1 MSVTDEPDEIDK
13 LLDHAIAAANSGDR
27 ATASA
32 LAEQV
37 LTVDNGNQDAEDL
50 LCAPRAGSGEL
61 RRLTILFADVVNSTA
76 LSTRIEPEIY
86 RTVIGRYRQQV
97 DEIINRYEGHV
108 FSTKGDGLLAVFG
121 HPSAHEN
128 DVRRAVQAGLDITRE
143 VDRLSDRVRARF
155 GFDIA
160 VRVGVHRGMVYLDV
174 AQDDVYGLGANLAS
188 RVSGLAPPGGVVVSA
203 AVAPL
208 VAGHFEL
215 EAQTAQPV
223 KGIDEPVEHYLVV
236 KEQLGRSRVALGRLV
251 GRDLELTYLQES
263 WSQARQG
270 ALSVPGIC
278 FSGEAGMGK
287 SRLATAAAELAE
299 QAGRPVLAL
308 IGSPFHADAGL
319 YPIRTLLEQ
328 RAGIERT
335 TAQSDRLR
343 LLEEEVTAH
352 GLDPVTM
359 VPLLAAALEIPA
371 EGGYQPTRAEGAKLY
386 RQVIEAAVEYLLAC
400 TGGAPAV
407 LLAEDLQWFD
417 PSTRDVV
424 TSLLAS
430 APGTLLVVLTAREL
444 RSLPDLPQLKVFE
457 LAPLTAAQTDELIAA
472 LNPGLSGAERSDVRR
487 RCDGVPLYIEEVVAK
502 LHEQPQD
509 AVGWARVPDALYEPL
524 FSRLRASSNTIQ
536 VVEAAATIG
545 REFDRPM
552 LDAALDMTASDL
564 GDAVAALVAA
574 RVFEPVT
581 KDRWRFQHELLR
593 EVAYELPPPS
603 VRRQLHGRVAD
614 TLVSDSDNPDWHLV
628 ALHYRI
634 AERFEAAAEAHQK
647 AAYDAR
653 QRGALDE
660 ARVCLTQAIEQLRL
674 APEGPSRDRR
684 EVLCRLRRGF
694 LTSAVEGTASPN
706 AAKDFERCLKLGATD
721 PRQDGFMSTMTALW
735 AYYLPRGDL
744 RRALRVAEYARSKR
758 PNEQKWF
765 GPTNAA
771 AFGMVAW
778 FLGDFGKARAL
789 LEQAVTAMTEAPLP
803 DFESLWYIPSDAL
816 ASMHL
821 HLAMARFIQGD
832 LAGADEQFA
841 ETVSRAKDIGFPQG
855 PFSHCYQQFTEIF
868 MCMEAGLL
876 DRADGMVTALAAQ
889 AERHGFE
896 YWTMIAATQRG
907 AIDALAALASED
919 ADPARLA
926 PHISAM
932 TEIGSTL
939 RAAEVKLFSTYYDGM
954 LARLLIAAG
963 DTASAHECL
972 DGALALADETA
983 VNFYRAE
990 LLRIRSHTHGDAADR
1005 DSDLRCAIDTAQRQ
1019 AAHVYELR
1027 AAMDLVDLQGDSAR
1041 EVLAAAMTHF
1051 DADGDWPE
1059 LDRARALLG

>member
-1 MSVTDEPDEIDK
+1 MSITDEPDEIDD
-13 LLDHAIAAANSGDR
+13 LLDQAIQAANSGDR

-37 LTVDNGNQDAEDL
+37 LTVDTGNQDAEDL
-50 LCAPRAGSGEL
+50 LCAPLAGSGEL

-97 DEIINRYEGHV
+97 DEIVNRYEGHV

-155 GFDIA
+155 GFDIS

-215 EAQTAQPV
+215 EAQPAQPV
-223 KGIDEPVEHYLVV
+223 KGIDEPVEHYRVV
-236 KEQLGRSRVALGRLV
+236 KEHVGRSRVPLGQLV
-251 GRDLELTYLQES
+251 GRDVELAHLHEA
-263 WSQARQG
+263 WNHARHG
-270 ALSVPGIC
+270 TLSVPGVC

-287 SRLATAAAELAE
+287 SRLATAAADLAE
-299 QAGRPVLAL
+299 QSGRPVLAL

-319 YPIRTLLEQ
+319 YPVRTLLEQ

-335 TAQSDRLR
+335 TAPADRLR
-343 LLEEEVTAH
+343 LLEDEVAAR
-352 GLDPVTM
+352 GLDPVAT

-371 EGGYQPTRAEGAKLY
+371 EGGYQPTRVEGAKLY
-386 RQVIEAAVEYLLAC
+386 GQIIDAVVRYLLAC
-400 TGGAPAV
+400 AGQGPAV

-424 TSLLAS
+424 ASLLA
-430 APGTLLVVLTAREL
+430 ADPGTLLVVLTAREL
-444 RSLPDLPQLKVFE
+444 SSLPDLPQLKAFE
-457 LAPLTAAQTDELIAA
+457 LAPLTAAQTDELITA
-472 LNPGLSGAERSDVRR
+472 LNPALSGAEHTEVRR

-502 LHEQPQD
+502 LHEQPHD
-509 AVGWARVPDALYEPL
+509 AAGWARVPDALYEPL

-545 REFDRPM
+545 REFDRAM
-552 LDAALDMTASDL
+552 LKAVLDMTEADL
-564 GDAVAALVAA
+564 DDAVAALVAA
-574 RVFEPVT
+574 RVFQPIT
-581 KDRWRFQHELLR
+581 KDCWRFRHELLR

-603 VRRQLHGRVAD
+603 VRHQLHGRVAD
-614 TLVSDSDNPDWHLV
+614 TLVGDSDNPDWHLV
-628 ALHYRI
+628 ALHYRV
-634 AERFEAAAEAHQK
+634 AERFEAAADAHQK
-647 AAYDAR
+647 AAHDAR

-660 ARVCLTQAIEQLRL
+660 ARVCLTQAIEQLRR
-674 APEGPSRDRR
+674 APVGASRDRR

-694 LTSAVEGTASPN
+694 LTSAVEGTASPK

-721 PRQDGFMSTMTALW
+721 PRQDGFLSTMTALW

-758 PNEQKWF
+758 PNEQKLF

-789 LEQAVTAMTEAPLP
+789 LEEAVAAMKDAQLP
-803 DFESLWYIPSDAL
+803 DFESLWFIPSDAL
-816 ASMHL
+816 ASMHM

-832 LAGADEQFA
+832 LAGADEQFT
-841 ETVSRAKDIGFPQG
+841 ETVRRARDIGFPQG
-855 PFSHCYQQFTEIF
+855 PFSHCYQRFTEVF

-876 DRADGMVTALAAQ
+876 DRAGDVVAALRAQ

-896 YWTMIAATQRG
+896 YWTMIATTQQG
-907 AIDALAALASED
+907 AIDALSALSGQD
-919 ADPARLA
+919 TGPDRLA
-926 PHISAM
+926 PHIATM
-932 TEIGSTL
+932 TALGAAL
-939 RAAEVKLFSTYYDGM
+939 RTAEVKLFSTYYDGV
-954 LARLLIAAG
+954 LARLLLAAG
-963 DTASAHECL
+963 DTSRARECL

-983 VNFYRAE
+983 VSFYRAE
-990 LLRIRSHTHGDAADR
+990 LLRLRSHTSGDAQAR
-1005 DSDLRCAIDTAQRQ
+1005 ATDLHCAIDTARRQ
-1019 AAHVYELR
+1019 AAHVYELQ

-1041 EVLAAAMTHF
+1041 ELLAETVARFPA
-1051 DADGDWPE
+1051 GSDWPQ
-1059 LDRARALLG
+1059 LDRARTLLG

>member
-1 MSVTDEPDEIDK
+1 MSVSEEPAEIDE
-13 LLDHAIAAANSGDR
+13 LLDHAIQAANSGDR

-37 LTVDNGNQDAEDL
+37 LTVDIGNQDAEDL
-50 LCAPRAGSGEL
+50 LCAPLAGSGEL

-97 DEIINRYEGHV
+97 DEIVNRYEGHV

-215 EAQTAQPV
+215 EAQPAQPV
-223 KGIDEPVEHYLVV
+223 KGIDEPVEHYRVV
-236 KEQLGRSRVALGRLV
+236 KEHVGRSRVPLGRLV
-251 GRDLELTYLQES
+251 GRDLELTHLRDA
-263 WSQARQG
+263 WNHARHG
-270 ALSVPGIC
+270 VLSVPGIC

-299 QAGRPVLAL
+299 QSGRPVLAL

-319 YPIRTLLEQ
+319 HPIRTLLEQ

-343 LLEEEVTAH
+343 LLEDEVTAR

-386 RQVIEAAVEYLLAC
+386 GQVIEAVVGYLLAC
-400 TGGAPAV
+400 AGAGPAV

-424 TSLLAS
+424 ASLLAT
-430 APGTLLVVLTAREL
+430 APGTLLMVLTAREL
-444 RSLPDLPQLKVFE
+444 NSLPDLPQLKVFE
-457 LAPLTAAQTDELIAA
+457 LAPLTATQTDELIAV
-472 LNPGLSGAERSDVRR
+472 LNPALPGAERAEVQR

-509 AVGWARVPDALYEPL
+509 AAGWARVPDALYEPL

-536 VVEAAATIG
+536 VVEAASTVG
-545 REFDRPM
+545 REFDRAM
-552 LDAALDMTASDL
+552 LGAVLDLAAGDL
-564 GDAVAALVAA
+564 EDAVAALVAA

-581 KDRWRFQHELLR
+581 KDRWRFRHELLR

-628 ALHYRI
+628 ALHYRV
-634 AERFEAAAEAHQK
+634 AERFEAAADAHQK

-660 ARVCLTQAIEQLRL
+660 ARACLSQAIEQLRL
-674 APEGPSRDRR
+674 AAEGPSRDRR
-684 EVLCRLRRGF
+684 EVLYRLRRGF
-694 LTSAVEGTASPN
+694 LTSAVEGTASPK
-706 AAKDFERCLKLGATD
+706 AAKDFECCLKLGATD
-721 PRQDGFMSTMTALW
+721 PRQDCFMSTMTALW

-758 PNEQKWF
+758 PDERKWF

-789 LEQAVTAMTEAPLP
+789 LEQAVAEMKEAPLP
-803 DFESLWYIPSDAL
+803 DFESLWFIPSDAL
-816 ASMHL
+816 ASMHM
-821 HLAMARFIQGD
+821 HLAMARFVQGD
-832 LAGADEQFA
+832 LTGADEQLS
-841 ETVSRAKDIGFPQG
+841 ETVRRAEDIGFPQG
-855 PFSHCYQQFTEIF
+855 PFSHCYQRFTEIY

-876 DRADGMVTALAAQ
+876 ERAGEVVTVLAAQ

-896 YWTMIAATQRG
+896 YWTMIAANQRG
-907 AIDALAALASED
+907 AVDALSALAGEHT
-919 ADPARLA
+919 DPARLA
-926 PHISAM
+926 PHIATM
-932 TEIGSTL
+932 TEIGSAL
-939 RAAEVKLFSTYYDGM
+939 RAAEVKLFSTYYDGV
-954 LARLLIAAG
+954 LARLLIAVG
-963 DTASAHECL
+963 DTAQAHECL
-972 DGALALADETA
+972 NGALALADETA

-990 LLRIRSHTHGDAADR
+990 LLRIRSHTRGDAAARDR
-1005 DSDLRCAIDTAQRQ
+1005 DLRCAIETARRQ
-1019 AAHVYELR
+1019 AAHIYELR

-1041 EVLAAAMTHF
+1041 DLLAGAMTHF
-1051 DADGDWPE
+1051 LADSDWTE
-1059 LDRARALLG
+1059 LDRARTLLR